1 MTRFQRELNGSLGPF
16 WQKEAEKELARV
28 KADLDSGRI
37 TIDEAGVARNCIGRV
52 LMADMLEKL
61 SEVLEVPVS
70 ELLGKPSG
78 APEQASELEK
88 ISAQLAILNEQMAR
102 EMARR
107 KRNRKIKIIIASVI
121 FGLLFIFA
129 AFILISHPVS
139 SSIMSGDASNVRV
152 LERQSSLYSQEEIE
166 SAIEV
171 IKRDFENDWNGCT
184 LNTIYYAGDE
194 VCADETRD
202 RGVKTIVLISDF
214 TTGNY
219 DFGSLNTNYTY
230 TNWSWILIRDEDGGW
245 KHIDHGYG

>member
-1 MTRFQRELNGSLGPF
+1 M
-16 WQKEAEKELARV
+16 
-28 KADLDSGRI
+28 
-37 TIDEAGVARNCIGRV
+37 
-52 LMADMLEKL
+52 
-61 SEVLEVPVS
+61 EVLEVPVS
-70 ELLGKPSG
+70 DLLGKHSE
-78 APEQASELEK
+78 AAEQASELEK

-152 LERQSSLYSQEEIE
+152 LERKSSLYSQEEIE

-202 RGVKTIVLISDF
+202 RGVKTIVLMSDF

-219 DFGSLNTNYTY
+219 DFGSLNANYTY
-230 TNWSWILIRDEDGGW
+230 TNWNWILIENEHGRWE
-245 KHIDHGYG
+245 HIDHGYG

>member
-1 MTRFQRELNGSLGPF
+1 MLNDNIKNLRKQKGYTQETLAQSLNIVRQTVSK
-16 WQKEAEKELARV
+16 WEKGYSV
-28 KADLDSGRI
+28 PD
-37 TIDEAGVARNCIGRV
+37 
-52 LMADMLEKL
+52 ADMLEKL
-61 SEVLEVPVS
+61 SDVLEVPVS
-70 ELLGKPSG
+70 DLLGKPPCNKG
-78 APEQASELEK
+78 VRLHHTVK
-88 ISAQLAILNEQMAR
+88 DR
-102 EMARR
+102 EIFCLQRDHEIEVKRHFRETQREGQEDRKVQVVRR
-107 KRNRKIKIIIASVI
+107 DQHRR
-121 FGLLFIFA
+121 
-129 AFILISHPVS
+129 
-139 SSIMSGDASNVRV
+139 DASNVRV

-219 DFGSLNTNYTY
+219 DFGCLNTNYTY

>member
-1 MTRFQRELNGSLGPF
+1 M
-16 WQKEAEKELARV
+16 
-28 KADLDSGRI
+28 
-37 TIDEAGVARNCIGRV
+37 
-52 LMADMLEKL
+52 
-61 SEVLEVPVS
+61 EVLEVPVS
-70 ELLGKPSG
+70 DLLGKHSE
-78 APEQASELEK
+78 AAEQASELEK

-107 KRNRKIKIIIASVI
+107 KRNRKLKIIIASVI

-202 RGVKTIVLISDF
+202 RGVKTIVLVSDF

-219 DFGSLNTNYTY
+219 DFGSLNANYTY
-230 TNWSWILIRDEDGGW
+230 TKWNWILIENEHGRWE
-245 KHIDHGYG
+245 HIDHGYG

>member
-1 MTRFQRELNGSLGPF
+1 MLSDNIKNLRKQKGYTQETLAQALNIVRQTVSK
-16 WQKEAEKELARV
+16 WEKGYSV
-28 KADLDSGRI
+28 PD
-37 TIDEAGVARNCIGRV
+37 
-52 LMADMLEKL
+52 ADMLEKL

-70 ELLGKPSG
+70 DLLGKPSE
-78 APEQASELEK
+78 AAEQASELEK

-219 DFGSLNTNYTY
+219 DFGCLNTNYTY
-230 TNWSWILIRDEDGGW
+230 TSWSWILIRDEDGGW

>member
-1 MTRFQRELNGSLGPF
+1 MLSDNIKNLRKQKGYTQETLAQALNIVRQTVSK
-16 WQKEAEKELARV
+16 WEKGYSV
-28 KADLDSGRI
+28 PD
-37 TIDEAGVARNCIGRV
+37 
-52 LMADMLEKL
+52 ADMLEKL

-70 ELLGKPSG
+70 DLLGKPSE
-78 APEQASELEK
+78 AAEQASELEK
-88 ISAQLAILNEQMAR
+88 ISAQLAILNAQMAR

-121 FGLLFIFA
+121 FGLLFIFVA
-129 AFILISHPVS
+129 SILITHPVS
-139 SSIMSGDASNVRV
+139 SSIMSG
-152 LERQSSLYSQEEIE
+152 QSSLYSQEEIE

-202 RGVKTIVLISDF
+202 RGVKTIVLMSDF

-230 TNWSWILIRDEDGGW
+230 TNWSWILIENEHGRWE
-245 KHIDHGYG
+245 HIDHGYG

>member
-1 MTRFQRELNGSLGPF
+1 
-16 WQKEAEKELARV
+16 
-28 KADLDSGRI
+28 
-37 TIDEAGVARNCIGRV
+37 
-52 LMADMLEKL
+52 MLEKL
-61 SEVLEVPVS
+61 SDVLEVPVS
-70 ELLGKPSG
+70 DLLGKPSE
-78 APEQASELEK
+78 APEQVSELER
-88 ISAQLAILNEQMAR
+88 ISSQLAILNEQMAR

-202 RGVKTIVLISDF
+202 RGVKTIVLMSDF

-230 TNWSWILIRDEDGGW
+230 TNWSWILIENEHGRWE
-245 KHIDHGYG
+245 HIDHGYG

>member
-1 MTRFQRELNGSLGPF
+1 
-16 WQKEAEKELARV
+16 
-28 KADLDSGRI
+28 
-37 TIDEAGVARNCIGRV
+37 
-52 LMADMLEKL
+52 MLEKL

-70 ELLGKPSG
+70 DLLGKPSE

-88 ISAQLAILNEQMAR
+88 ISAQLAIINEQMAR

-129 AFILISHPVS
+129 AFILITHPVS

-230 TNWSWILIRDEDGGW
+230 TNWSWILIENEHGRWE
-245 KHIDHGYG
+245 HIDHGYG

>member
-1 MTRFQRELNGSLGPF
+1 
-16 WQKEAEKELARV
+16 
-28 KADLDSGRI
+28 
-37 TIDEAGVARNCIGRV
+37 
-52 LMADMLEKL
+52 MLEKL

-70 ELLGKPSG
+70 DLLGKPSE
-78 APEQASELEK
+78 AAEQASELEK

-202 RGVKTIVLISDF
+202 RGVKTIVLMSDF

-230 TNWSWILIRDEDGGW
+230 TNWSWILIENEHGRWE
-245 KHIDHGYG
+245 HIDHGYG

>member
-1 MTRFQRELNGSLGPF
+1 MLAENIKTLRKQKGFSQEEVAARLNVVRQTVSK
-16 WQKEAEKELARV
+16 WEKGYSV
-28 KADLDSGRI
+28 PD
-37 TIDEAGVARNCIGRV
+37 
-52 LMADMLEKL
+52 ADMLEKL

-70 ELLGKPSG
+70 DLLGKPSE
-78 APEQASELEK
+78 AAEQSSELEK

-121 FGLLFIFA
+121 FGLLFIFVA
-129 AFILISHPVS
+129 SILITHPVS

-194 VCADETRD
+194 VCADETRE
-202 RGVKTIVLISDF
+202 RGVKTIVLMSDF

-219 DFGSLNTNYTY
+219 DFGSLNSNYTY
-230 TNWSWILIRDEDGGW
+230 TNWSWILIENENGRWE
-245 KHIDHGYG
+245 HIDHGYA

>member
-1 MTRFQRELNGSLGPF
+1 M
-16 WQKEAEKELARV
+16 
-28 KADLDSGRI
+28 
-37 TIDEAGVARNCIGRV
+37 
-52 LMADMLEKL
+52 
-61 SEVLEVPVS
+61 EVLEVPVS
-70 ELLGKPSG
+70 DLLGKPSE
-78 APEQASELEK
+78 AAEQASELEK

-202 RGVKTIVLISDF
+202 RGVKTIMLMSDF

-219 DFGSLNTNYTY
+219 DFGSLNSNYTY
-230 TNWSWILIRDEDGGW
+230 TNWNWILIENEHGRWE
-245 KHIDHGYG
+245 HIDHGYG

>member
-1 MTRFQRELNGSLGPF
+1 MLSDNIKNLRKQKGYTQETLAQALNIVRQTVSK
-16 WQKEAEKELARV
+16 WEKGYSV
-28 KADLDSGRI
+28 PD
-37 TIDEAGVARNCIGRV
+37 
-52 LMADMLEKL
+52 ADMLEKL

-88 ISAQLAILNEQMAR
+88 ISSQLAIINEQLAR

-121 FGLLFIFA
+121 FGLL
-129 AFILISHPVS
+129 FILISHPVS

-219 DFGSLNTNYTY
+219 DFGSLITNYTY

>member
-1 MTRFQRELNGSLGPF
+1 MLNDNIKNLRK
-16 WQKEAEKELARV
+16 QKGYTQETLAQALNIVRQTVSKWEKGYSV
-28 KADLDSGRI
+28 PD
-37 TIDEAGVARNCIGRV
+37 
-52 LMADMLEKL
+52 ADMLEKL

-88 ISAQLAILNEQMAR
+88 ISSQLAIINEQLAR

-107 KRNRKIKIIIASVI
+107 KRNRKI
-121 FGLLFIFA
+121 GLLFIFA

-202 RGVKTIVLISDF
+202 RGVKTIVLMSDF

-230 TNWSWILIRDEDGGW
+230 TNWSWILIENEHGRWE
-245 KHIDHGYG
+245 HIDHGYG

>member
-1 MTRFQRELNGSLGPF
+1 MLSDNIKNLRKQKGYTQETLAQALNIVRQTVSK
-16 WQKEAEKELARV
+16 WEKGYSV
-28 KADLDSGRI
+28 PD
-37 TIDEAGVARNCIGRV
+37 
-52 LMADMLEKL
+52 ADMLEKL

-70 ELLGKPSG
+70 DLLGKPSE
-78 APEQASELEK
+78 AAEQASELEK

-121 FGLLFIFA
+121 FGLLFIFVA
-129 AFILISHPVS
+129 SILITHPVS
-139 SSIMSGDASNVRV
+139 SSIMSGDASSVRV

-184 LNTIYYAGDE
+184 LNTICYAGDE
-194 VCADETRD
+194 VCADETRE
-202 RGVKTIVLISDF
+202 RGVKTIVLMSDF

-219 DFGSLNTNYTY
+219 DFGSLNSNYTY
-230 TNWSWILIRDEDGGW
+230 TKWSWILIENENGRWE
-245 KHIDHGYG
+245 HIDHGYG

>member
-1 MTRFQRELNGSLGPF
+1 M
-16 WQKEAEKELARV
+16 
-28 KADLDSGRI
+28 
-37 TIDEAGVARNCIGRV
+37 
-52 LMADMLEKL
+52 
-61 SEVLEVPVS
+61 EVLEVPVS
-70 ELLGKPSG
+70 DLLGKPSE
-78 APEQASELEK
+78 AAEQASELDK

-121 FGLLFIFA
+121 FGLLFIFVA
-129 AFILISHPVS
+129 SILITHPVS

-202 RGVKTIVLISDF
+202 RGVKTIVLVSDF

-219 DFGSLNTNYTY
+219 DFGSLNANYTY
-230 TNWSWILIRDEDGGW
+230 TNWNWILIENEHGRWE
-245 KHIDHGYG
+245 HIDHGYG

>member
-1 MTRFQRELNGSLGPF
+1 MLSDNIKNLRKQKGYTQETLAQSLNIVRQTVSK
-16 WQKEAEKELARV
+16 WEKGYSV
-28 KADLDSGRI
+28 PD
-37 TIDEAGVARNCIGRV
+37 
-52 LMADMLEKL
+52 ADMLEKL
-61 SEVLEVPVS
+61 SDVLEVPVS
-70 ELLGKPSG
+70 DLLGKPSE
-78 APEQASELEK
+78 APEQVSELER
-88 ISAQLAILNEQMAR
+88 ISSQLAILNEQMAR
-102 EMARR
+102 EMTRR

-202 RGVKTIVLISDF
+202 RGVKTIVLMSDF

-230 TNWSWILIRDEDGGW
+230 TNWSWILIENEHGCW
-245 KHIDHGYG
+245 EHIDHGYG